1 MKSIGLCLFLVM
13 HALSVWA
20 YKGRVLDAK
29 ANPIIGATASVY
41 REDVTI
47 QLMAVTDTLGYYHLD
62 VAHYPILVKIQSL
75 GYKPQEV
82 SIHEEPDNVVE
93 TVLEED
99 EFLLNEVVVTPEM
112 MQHYESHTTYRISQ
126 KEMANYANFAQ
137 ALNVVPFITVTSSG
151 SMSYKGNSDIVILLN
166 GVQTTWAE
174 IQALDKG
181 DVSKVDV
188 YENPPAQY
196 ALAGAT
202 SVINII
208 TKRNVTGGN
217 LSWNLRDAFHPVYG
231 NNSFAAFYNYGQSR
245 FSLLMN
251 NSMAH
256 YKKVQTDE
264 TLHYTFDGEAYFKQK
279 KGYDSPQSRDN
290 NSFALG
296 YMTSRPD
303 HYQFNA
309 NLSTTLYEQEQKK
322 GQFIS
327 YGETESLNGERNLYN
342 KYNKYALNLY
352 FNKRWEEGKS
362 LLADITGTLYD
373 TRFRSDY
380 IERVSLEDILFE
392 SHSAYTTKRRSLL
405 STLQYTVPSSWG
417 QWTLGA
423 RDTYQSAKQHEEKED
438 FSQNQHTLYGYAQLY
453 GKKNIFYYQLI
464 LAAKYLNIQ
473 ERRITAWHKWYP
485 APSVKL
491 WLRPKKNITFQLS
504 YRYTADVPSVS
515 LMSETEQWLDNL
527 YVYKGNSALKPY
539 SIHHIDLA
547 GSISTRHLDFS
558 FQGLYND
565 SPDAIVNHFEATSRY
580 ILQTYTNLQAKK
592 EIGGQVVIDYFPLND
607 KSLKIGAVGIYIHH
621 QGKEKDGITWNGYR
635 YQLMGYISYALPKW
649 DFEVYYQYPEQTL
662 DGQLVTPRAEMLRI
676 DAAYK
681 PLPTMSIGL
690 QWNQPFMKGFTEEEH
705 TTETCLIQSTSSS
718 NIRDYANMIC
728 LKFSYNFSFGKQKKH
743 SVQRVKNEDTDSGLL
758 IK

>member
-1 MKSIGLCLFLVM
+1 MSMQTLY
-13 HALSVWA
+13 AWP
-20 YKGRVLDAK
+20 YKGRILDAK
-29 ANPIIGATASVY
+29 ANPIIGATAFVY
-41 REDVTI
+41 RKDSTI

-62 VAHYPILVKIQSL
+62 VAHYPIIVKIQSL
-75 GYKPQEV
+75 GYKPQDV
-82 SIHEEPDNVVE
+82 LINEEPDNVVE
-93 TVLEED
+93 TVLED
-99 EFLLNEVVVTPEM
+99 DQYLLNEVVVTPEM
-112 MQHYESHTTYRISQ
+112 MQHYDSHTTYRIPQ
-126 KEMANYANFAQ
+126 KEMANYTNFAQ
-137 ALNVVPFITVTSSG
+137 ALNVVPFMTVTSSG

-166 GVQTTWAE
+166 GVQTTWVE

-196 ALAGAT
+196 ALAGAS

-217 LSWNLRDAFHPVYG
+217 LSLNLRDAFHPVYG

-245 FSLLMN
+245 FNLLIN

-264 TLHYTFDGEAYFKQK
+264 MLHYTFEGKDYFKQK

-290 NSFALG
+290 TSFALG

-303 HYQFNA
+303 NYQFNA
-309 NLSTTLYEQEQKK
+309 NLSTTIYKQKQKK

-327 YGETESLNGERNLYN
+327 YAETEPLKGERNLYN

-352 FNKRWEEGKS
+352 FNKMWSKGKS
-362 LLADITGTLYD
+362 LLTDITGTLYD

-380 IERVSLEDILFE
+380 AERASLQEILFE
-392 SHSAYTTKRRSLL
+392 SHSAYITKRQSLL
-405 STLQYTVPSSWG
+405 STIQYTTPSPWG

-423 RDTYQSAKQHEEKED
+423 RDTYQSAKQSEENGD
-438 FSQNQHTLYGYAQLY
+438 FSQKQHTLYGYAQLY

-464 LAAKYLNIQ
+464 IAAKYLNIQ
-473 ERRITAWHKWYP
+473 ERDVTAWNKWYP
-485 APSVKL
+485 APSTIF
-491 WLRPKKNITFQLS
+491 WLRPKKNITLQLS
-504 YRYTADVPSVS
+504 YRYIANVPAVS

-527 YVYKGNSALKPY
+527 YVYKGNSTLKPY
-539 SIHHIDLA
+539 CTHHIDLA
-547 GSISTRHLDFS
+547 GSISTRHLNFS
-558 FQGLYND
+558 FQGLYNY
-565 SPDAIVNHFEATSRY
+565 SPDAIVNHFETTPRY
-580 ILQTYTNLQAKK
+580 ILQTYTNLRVKK

-621 QGKEKDGITWNGYR
+621 HGEEKDGATWNGYR
-635 YQLMGYISYALPKW
+635 YQMMGYVSFALPKW
-649 DFEVYYQYPEQTL
+649 DFEVYYQYPGQTL
-662 DGQLVTPRAEMLRI
+662 DGQLVTPRAEMLRL
-676 DAAYK
+676 DVAYK
-681 PLPTMSIGL
+681 PMPNMSIGL
-690 QWNQPFMKGFTEEEH
+690 QWNQPFMKGFTEGEH
-705 TTETCLIQSTSSS
+705 TTETCLIQSTSSI

-743 SVQRVKNEDTDSGLL
+743 SMQRVKNEDNDSGLL